1 MAGPMVLG
9 VIFGLVILP
18 IALVVMW
25 NDVFQAIA
33 NIRWGR
39 LFGRRPPPIPVP
51 QGEPRDAWQTL
62 TADATRRSADP

>member
-1 MAGPMVLG
+1 MVLG

-33 NIRWGR
+33 SIRWGR
-39 LFGRRPPPIPVP
+39 LFGRRPAPVRAP

-62 TADATRRSADP
+62 TADAARRSADP